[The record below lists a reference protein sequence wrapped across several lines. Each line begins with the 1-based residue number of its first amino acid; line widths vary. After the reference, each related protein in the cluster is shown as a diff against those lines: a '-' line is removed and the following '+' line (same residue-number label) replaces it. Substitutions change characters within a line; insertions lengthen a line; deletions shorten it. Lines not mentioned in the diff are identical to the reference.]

1 MVRVS
6 DSWERRAEDLLC
18 MVDDYIFFLWTCDDR
33 RRCAFLT
40 RRDRKRHN
48 CNVSSSSAHLIKL
61 RQLFIEFF
69 RRLTQ
74 TNRQW
79 PWRLKQT
86 AQMQFCMRF
95 SAIFAVFYFSMSVSR
110 HDVTFSINKRSI
122 VENEARQN
130 GKIFTRAISW
140 REIQRNFHSSSVRYP
155 WLISKLASSR
165 ETMQNLWLAWL
176 NAHVTLTSP
185 SPAFDLN
192 RLTENWFTF
201 SYCMNSKNAH
211 HKLVECERH
220 KKWSEVATHISEVS

>member
-6 DSWERRAEDLLC
+6 DSWELRIFCVWLTI
-18 MVDDYIFFLWTCDDR
+18 IFFLWTCDDR

-61 RQLFIEFF
+61 RQLFREFF

-110 HDVTFSINKRSI
+110 HDVTFLINKRSI

-140 REIQRNFHSSSVRYP
+140 RDSKKLPLQLRQISVTNFETSEQQRD
-155 WLISKLASSR
+155 
-165 ETMQNLWLAWL
+165 
-176 NAHVTLTSP
+176 NA
-185 SPAFDLN
+185 
-192 RLTENWFTF
+192 
-201 SYCMNSKNAH
+201 
-211 HKLVECERH
+211 KLVVGLAQRTRHPHLAQSRVRSESFNRKLIHIFILYELKEC
-220 KKWSEVATHISEVS
+220 SSQVSRVWKT